1 MRADNWQPSDQAW
14 VNANREDARGYE
26 RTESQIDY
34 EILRDTLI
42 AAFNPPDEDAA
53 EPAVM
58 TSAIDRAWA
67 LIVAQPCHCE
77 PPDSTWL
84 EDIEP
89 CERCNV
95 LGRVADTEL
104 ER

>member
-1 MRADNWQPSDQAW
+1 MRCLLRGLADSGCRAGCGRPSRCDDGVRQRRAGERTMRADNWQPSDQAW

-67 LIVAQPCHCE
+67 L
-77 PPDSTWL
+77 
-84 EDIEP
+84 
-89 CERCNV
+89 
-95 LGRVADTEL
+95 
-104 ER
+104 

>member
-26 RTESQIDY
+26 RTETQIDY

-67 LIVAQPCHCE
+67 FIVAYPCVCSPGAVE
-77 PPDSTWL
+77 Y
-84 EDIEP
+84 EDDP
-89 CERCNV
+89 CPRCRV
-95 LGRVADTEL
+95 LGRRNDVPE